1 MVMVYAA
8 VLVDHF
14 FLVTLTEWQ
23 APLKGIDSRGMSNSP
38 DLSWTKFI
46 EWNWKHGI
54 WFCKRYL
61 AVYSIRHIAYILL
74 IVILDSHQRIDS
86 DGYWLGVG
94 LTIWPCAR
102 ADGVNNSCETSL
114 PGTSAW
120 SQLQWRQGG
129 VDWWPVVETQCEKV
143 LVHLVFEFT
152 SIVVF
157 LSNKLFKCRCGWL
170 LHGHVVA
177 SVEDRKVG
185 NLLDQCFLFA
195 EKLLSWSALV
205 HHRWWASWWQF
216 GFFAPGGKGSS
227 FDGGSGWF
235 VAVRGGSWSKR

>member
-1 MVMVYAA
+1 MAYCIY
-8 VLVDHF
+8 
-14 FLVTLTEWQ
+14 LT
-23 APLKGIDSRGMSNSP
+23 NSHIRFA
-38 DLSWTKFI
+38 STY
-46 EWNWKHGI
+46 
-54 WFCKRYL
+54 WFGW
-61 AVYSIRHIAYILL
+61 IL
-74 IVILDSHQRIDS
+74 
-86 DGYWLGVG
+86 
-94 LTIWPCAR
+94 
-102 ADGVNNSCETSL
+102 
-114 PGTSAW
+114 AW
-120 SQLQWRQGG
+120 SWPYHLTLCQSWWSQQFLRNLTARNVCMEPAPMKARW
-129 VDWWPVVETQCEKV
+129 VDWRPVVETQCEIV

-157 LSNKLFKCRCGWL
+157 LSNKLFKRRCGWL